1 MLFYTTINT
10 NFVLKNFNYMEQK
23 PIYNTKSMQSANDL
37 GIYKTLLAAVGVFLR
52 FAHDSMAFSLIS
64 WVILFVGA
72 ALCFKAVF
80 KILGS

>member
-1 MLFYTTINT
+1 
-10 NFVLKNFNYMEQK
+10 VLKNFNYMEQK

-37 GIYKTLLAAVGVFLR
+37 GIYKTLLLGIIIAAVGVFLR

>member
-1 MLFYTTINT
+1 
-10 NFVLKNFNYMEQK
+10 MEQK
-23 PIYNTKSMQSANDL
+23 PIYSTKSMQNANDVS
-37 GIYKTLLAAVGVFLR
+37 IYKTLLLGIILAAVGVFLR

-80 KILGS
+80 RILGS